1 MKSESRLVCIL
12 AQDGTITRL
21 KHNIAQAMV
30 DRGVAHFTTK
40 SRYKKA
46 LKDAEAGKI
55 RKVR

>member
-1 MKSESRLVCIL
+1 MKQETRLVCIL
-12 AQDGTITRL
+12 SADGTITRL

-55 RKVR
+55 KTVR